1 MEVLTS
7 LQRNFGEAHFGEAQ
21 LGDRRRGRRLAS
33 IAQRL
38 IERPS
43 GTLPRRMKDHAQ
55 LTALYRLMDCP
66 AVTHASVLDP
76 HRRRT
81 RAEMARRPVVLL
93 LHDATELDYT
103 SRKSL
108 EHLGQIGG
116 GFGRGYVCH
125 NSLAVTPGREV
136 IGLAGQVLHTRR
148 EVPAGE
154 TPAQKRLHPR
164 RESRLWLRGCE
175 AIGAPPEGSAS
186 RWIDIADRGSDTF
199 EFAAFEVRHGRS
211 FVIRSARDRNL
222 GGEDHVG
229 ADRVY
234 HKLYAYTRDLP
245 DLGERALPVAAK
257 PGRHGPRQARVR
269 LAAGPVSLAGSRFAR
284 GQTAGETGLDLWVV
298 HVRETEASASAA
310 AAAGAEPL
318 EWVLLTNVPADTF
331 ERACERV
338 DWYACRPLI
347 EEYHK
352 GMKTGASVQELQF
365 ESEQRLEPMIALLS
379 VVAAAL
385 LQLRQLAR
393 DPDARRTPAAEVVPK
408 LYVRVLSAEREGKP
422 RDDLSVQEFC
432 TMLGGLGGHQARKG
446 DGFPGWLTL
455 WRGWS
460 DLVLMVK
467 GVEALRGKD
476 V

>member
-7 LQRNFGEAHFGEAQ
+7 LQRNFGEAHFGEAR
-21 LGDRRRGRRLAS
+21 LGDRRRQRRLVS
-33 IAQRL
+33 VAQRL
-38 IERPS
+38 IERPT
-43 GTLPRRMKDHAQ
+43 GTLPRRMNDHAQ
-55 LTALYRLMDCP
+55 LTALYRLMDRP
-66 AVTHASVLDP
+66 AVTHASVLEP

-81 RAEMARRPVVLL
+81 LAEMARRPLVLL

-108 EHLGQIGG
+108 KHLGQIGG

-125 NSLAVTPGREV
+125 NSLAVTPRGEV
-136 IGLAGQVLHTRR
+136 IGLACQILHARR

-154 TPAQKRLHPR
+154 TPAQKRRHPR

-175 AIGAPPEGSAS
+175 AIGAPPEGSGS

-199 EFAAFEVRHGRS
+199 EFAAFEARHGRS

-222 GGEDHVG
+222 CGEDHVG
-229 ADRVY
+229 ADRVCR
-234 HKLYAYTRDLP
+234 KLYAFARDLP
-245 DLGERALPVAAK
+245 DLGERAVRVAAR
-257 PGRHGPRQARVR
+257 PGKHKAREARVR
-269 LAAGPVSLAGSRFAR
+269 IAAGPVSLAGSRFVR
-284 GQTAGETGLDLWVV
+284 GQTRGETSLGLWVV
-298 HVRETEASASAA
+298 HVKETAA
-310 AAAGAEPL
+310 PAGAEPL

-331 ERACERV
+331 ERACERA
-338 DWYACRPLI
+338 DWYARRPLI

-393 DPDARRTPAAEVVPK
+393 NPDAWRTPAREVVPD
-408 LYVRVLSAEREGKP
+408 LYVRVLSAQREGKP
-422 RDDLSVQEFC
+422 RDDLTVEEFC
-432 TMLGGLGGHQARKG
+432 LMLGGLGGHLGRKG
-446 DGFPGWLTL
+446 DGLPGWLTL